1 MKIGLP
7 SPFLVQAN
15 RVRHYL
21 EKESQL
27 PFEDFEERFFLIS
40 KAVSELDEMLWYIL
54 EDAKASGGIVKVS
67 DVDKAK
73 AQIQPEIERVQSI
86 AYPDGIDQLIQIG
99 TVKAKLNTILRL
111 AVTDRR

>member
-7 SPFLVQAN
+7 SPFLVIAPP
-15 RVRHYL
+15 
-21 EKESQL
+21 E
-27 PFEDFEERFFLIS
+27 IS
-40 KAVSELDEMLWYIL
+40 VELNKYFSELDEMLWYIL